1 MDLGETTVV
10 TQDNHSKV
18 PLASIFGKRL
28 DLAFDGG
35 ILTSDSGV
43 LLLREVEAKTGI
55 LSRIIAAITDRRH
68 KSYVTHSVSE
78 LVHQRVFQIACGYED
93 ANDCD
98 ALKSDPGFKA
108 ACGCLP
114 FSGQDLSSQ
123 PTMSRFENQMSRGD
137 LYRIACAFVDAF
149 IASYKKPPQAIIL
162 DIDDTQDRV
171 YGTQQLSLFNGYAG
185 GYCYQPLHIYEGQ
198 SGKLI
203 TTILRPGVRPEGK
216 QVVALLK
223 RLVAYLRA
231 AWPDV
236 AIFLRGD
243 AHFSSPQVQD
253 FCAANDLYFIL
264 GQSANTRLTD
274 LAKPV
279 MEEAKSLYA
288 QTGKPVR
295 LFTAFYYQAKTWAC
309 ARRVICKAEITARG
323 PNTRFVVTNLESS
336 RPSFIYQ
343 NVYCARGQMENFI
356 KNHKT
361 FLHSHRT
368 SCHTFTANQF
378 RLFLHSA
385 AYVLIQALA
394 QIGLQGTTWTKA
406 QVNTL
411 QKSFLKVAG
420 RVCELKTKIT
430 FHLPASFPLSHLYDK
445 IMCNLAKAVP

>member
-1 MDLGETTVV
+1 MS
-10 TQDNHSKV
+10 TQDNHCKV

-43 LLLREVEAKTGI
+43 LLLREVAVKTGI
-55 LSRIIAAITDRRH
+55 LSRIIEAITDRRH
-68 KSYVTHSVSE
+68 KSYVAHSVAE
-78 LVHQRVFQIACGYED
+78 LVKQRVFQIACGYED

-98 ALKSDPGFKA
+98 ALRGDPGFKA
-108 ACGCLP
+108 ACGRLP
-114 FSGQDLSSQ
+114 LQGEDLSSQ
-123 PTMSRFENQMSRGD
+123 PTMSRFENQITRSD

-149 IASYKKPPQAIIL
+149 IASYHKPPSSIIL

-171 YGTQQLSLFNGYAG
+171 YGTQQLSLFNGYLGA
-185 GYCYQPLHIYEGQ
+185 YCYQPLHIYEGQ

-203 TTILRPGVRPEGK
+203 TTILRPGVRPDGI
-216 QVVALLK
+216 QVVAILK
-223 RLVAYLRA
+223 RLVAYLRK

-264 GQSANTRLTD
+264 GQSANTRLLD
-274 LAKPV
+274 LAKPL
-279 MEEAKSLYA
+279 MDQAKSLYA

-309 ARRVICKAEITARG
+309 ARRILCKAEITARG
-323 PNTRFVVTNLESS
+323 QNTRFVVTNLESS
-336 RPSFIYQ
+336 RASFIYQ

-361 FLHSHRT
+361 FLHSDRT

-394 QIGLQGTTWTKA
+394 QIGLQGTTWRNA

-411 QKSFLKVAG
+411 QNRFLKVAG

-430 FHLPASFPLSHLYDK
+430 FHLPLSFPLQHMFDK

>member
-1 MDLGETTVV
+1 MS
-10 TQDNHSKV
+10 TQDSHSKV

-28 DLAFDGG
+28 DIAFDGG

-55 LSRIIAAITDRRH
+55 LSRIIGAITDRRH
-68 KSYVTHSVSE
+68 KSYVAHSTAE

-108 ACGCLP
+108 ACGRLP
-114 FSGQDLSSQ
+114 LSGADLASQ
-123 PTMSRFENQMSRGD
+123 PTMSRFENQISRSC
-137 LYRIACAFVDAF
+137 LYRIARAFLDAF
-149 IASYKKPPQAIIL
+149 IASYQKPPAAIIL
-162 DIDDTQDRV
+162 DIDDTQDTV
-171 YGTQQLSLFNGYAG
+171 YGTQQLSLFNGYLGA
-185 GYCYQPLHIYEGQ
+185 YAYQPLHIYEGQ
-198 SGKLI
+198 TGKLI
-203 TTILRPGVRPEGK
+203 TTILRPGVRPEG
-216 QVVALLK
+216 QQIVAILK

-253 FCAANDLYFIL
+253 FCLTNDLYFIL
-264 GQSANTRLTD
+264 GQTCNTRLIA

-279 MEEAKSLYA
+279 MDQAKSLYE

-295 LFTAFYYQAKTWAC
+295 LFTAFYYQAQTWD
-309 ARRVICKAEITARG
+309 RPYRILCKAQINEKG
-323 PNTRFVVTNLESS
+323 QNTRFVVTNLESS
-336 RPSFIYQ
+336 RASFIYQ
-343 NVYCARGQMENFI
+343 NIYCARGQMENFI

-361 FLHSHRT
+361 FLHSDRT

-385 AYVLIQALA
+385 AYVLLHTLTH
-394 QIGLQGTTWTKA
+394 IGLQGTRWVNA
-406 QVNTL
+406 QVNTI
-411 QKSFLKVAG
+411 QNRFLKVAG

-430 FHLPASFPLSHLYDK
+430 FHLPVSFPLQHLFDNILYH
-445 IMCNLAKAVP
+445 LARAGP

>member
-1 MDLGETTVV
+1 MDLGETTVN
-10 TQDNHSKV
+10 TQDSHCKV

-55 LSRIIAAITDRRH
+55 LSRIIEAITDRRH
-68 KSYVTHSVSE
+68 KSYVSHSTAE

-98 ALKSDPGFKA
+98 ALKSDPAFKA
-108 ACGCLP
+108 ACECLP
-114 FSGQDLSSQ
+114 LSGADLSSQ
-123 PTMSRFENQMSRGD
+123 PTMSRFENQMSRRD
-137 LYRIACAFVDAF
+137 LYRIAHAFVDCF
-149 IASYKKPPQAIIL
+149 IASYHKPPASIIL

-171 YGTQQLSLFNGYAG
+171 YGTQQLSLFNGYVGA
-185 GYCYQPLHIYEGQ
+185 YAYQPLHIYEGQ
-198 SGKLI
+198 TGKLI
-203 TTILRPGVRPEGK
+203 TTILRPGVRPEG
-216 QVVALLK
+216 QQIVAILK
-223 RLVAYLRA
+223 RLVALLRA
-231 AWPDV
+231 AWPNV

-253 FCAANDLYFIL
+253 FCVAQDLYFIL
-264 GQSANTRLTD
+264 GQSANTRLID

-279 MEEAKSLYA
+279 MDQAKSLYA

-295 LFTAFYYQAKTWAC
+295 LFTAFDYQAKTWAC
-309 ARRVICKAEITARG
+309 ARRIICKAEITARG
-323 PNTRFVVTNLESS
+323 QNTRFVVTNLESS

-343 NVYCARGQMENFI
+343 SVYCARGQMENFI

-361 FLHSHRT
+361 FLHSDRT

-385 AYVLIQALA
+385 AYVLLHTLTH
-394 QIGLQGTTWTKA
+394 IGLQGTTWINA
-406 QVNTL
+406 QVNTI
-411 QKSFLKVAG
+411 QNRFLKVAG

-430 FHLPASFPLSHLYDK
+430 FHLPASFPLQHLYHK
-445 IMCNLAKAVP
+445 IRGNLARAGP

>member
-1 MDLGETTVV
+1 MS
-10 TQDNHSKV
+10 TQDNHCKV
-18 PLASIFGKRL
+18 PLARIFGKRL

-43 LLLREVEAKTGI
+43 LLLREVEAKMGI
-55 LSRIIAAITDRRH
+55 LSRIIEAIKDRRH
-68 KSYVTHSVSE
+68 PSYVDHSTAE
-78 LVHQRVFQIACGYED
+78 LIKQRVFQIACGYED

-108 ACGCLP
+108 ACGRLP
-114 FSGQDLSSQ
+114 LAGQDLSSQ
-123 PTMSRFENQMSRGD
+123 PTMSRFENQMSRSD
-137 LYRIACAFVDAF
+137 LYRIACAFLDAF
-149 IASYKKPPQAIIL
+149 IASYKKPPRAIIL

-171 YGTQQLSLFNGYAG
+171 YGTQQLSLFNGYVG
-185 GYCYQPLHIYEGQ
+185 GYSYQPLHIYEGQ

-203 TTILRPGVRPEGK
+203 TTILRPGVRPTG
-216 QVVALLK
+216 QQIVTILK
-223 RLVAYLRA
+223 RLVAHLSA

-264 GQSANTRLTD
+264 GQSANTRLLA

-279 MEEAKSLYA
+279 MEKAKSLYE

-295 LFTAFYYQAKTWAC
+295 LFSSFYYQAQTWAC
-309 ARRVICKAEITARG
+309 AYRILCKAEMNEKG
-323 PNTRFVVTNLESS
+323 QNTRFVVTNLESS
-336 RPSFIYQ
+336 RASFIYQ
-343 NVYCARGQMENFI
+343 NIYCARGQMENFI

-361 FLHSHRT
+361 FLHSDRT
-368 SCHTFTANQF
+368 SCHTFEANQF

-385 AYVLIQALA
+385 AYVLLHTLA
-394 QIGLQGTTWTKA
+394 HIGLQGTTWINA

-411 QKSFLKVAG
+411 QNRFLKVAG

-430 FHLPASFPLSHLYDK
+430 FHLPMSFPLPHLFDK
-445 IMCNLAKAVP
+445 ILCNLAKAVP